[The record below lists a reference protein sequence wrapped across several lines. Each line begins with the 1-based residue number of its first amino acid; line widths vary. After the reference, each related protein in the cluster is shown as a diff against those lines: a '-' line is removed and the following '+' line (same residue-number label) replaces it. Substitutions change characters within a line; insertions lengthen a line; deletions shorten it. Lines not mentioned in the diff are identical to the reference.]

1 MRRRCRRGHAAG
13 AAALRVLQRREQSEM
28 AGTVGL
34 GPAEGQCW
42 CPGGLGARGRC
53 RGRGRRAGREPRPEP
68 RPLGR
73 SNGELHAFPALGA
86 GGPSAFSPAGDEGLV
101 IAFASQRTFSQ
112 VIAWPRKEGFV
123 MIIKLDFMLQS
134 FRQATSAVDQFVVLG
149 LDSGKRKSRW
159 YLGSF

>member
-1 MRRRCRRGHAAG
+1 M
-13 AAALRVLQRREQSEM
+13 
-28 AGTVGL
+28 
-34 GPAEGQCW
+34 
-42 CPGGLGARGRC
+42 
-53 RGRGRRAGREPRPEP
+53 
-68 RPLGR
+68 
-73 SNGELHAFPALGA
+73 
-86 GGPSAFSPAGDEGLV
+86 